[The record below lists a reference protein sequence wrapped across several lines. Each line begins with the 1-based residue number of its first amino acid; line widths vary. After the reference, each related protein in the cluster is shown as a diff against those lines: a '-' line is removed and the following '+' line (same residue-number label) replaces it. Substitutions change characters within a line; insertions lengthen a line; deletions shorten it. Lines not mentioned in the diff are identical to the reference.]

1 MDLKERLAD
10 RPIRS
15 WDAFEK
21 CGRRFFT
28 EICSRYPYWIP
39 PQRMQM
45 ESALEALL
53 HLYNYDRQMVDLYM
67 TALKEAAAHDKTV
80 PPSEQADVFKLPF

>member
-1 MDLKERLAD
+1 MDPRELLAD

-28 EICSRYPYWIP
+28 EICSRYPHWTP
-39 PQRMQM
+39 PDRMRM
-45 ESALEALL
+45 EPALEALL
-53 HLYNYDRQMVDLYM
+53 HLHNYDRQMVDLYM

-80 PPSEQADVFKLPF
+80 PAPEQADVF